1 MQKIL
6 IKIKCSNLKPV
17 NKESK
22 LVLSADELQLVN
34 NRDWI
39 LTKRV
44 VMDKINSF
52 MGELAT
58 KQKIIL
64 TKQKDFIPQEV
75 LATDAKIAKGENYLQ
90 LPFLILDYPR
100 YFKEENIF
108 AVRTMFWWG
117 NFFSVTM
124 QLSGKYKLRYQQ
136 NLVDKYDEIKRSGF
150 YLNVHENQWHHH
162 FEIDNYKIVND
173 ITKEEMASILAKKEF
188 LKMAKMFP
196 LQQWQHIPQML
207 ENTFT
212 QFIDLL
218 KH

>member
-1 MQKIL
+1 M
-6 IKIKCSNLKPV
+6 

-196 LQQWQHIPQML
+196 L
-207 ENTFT
+207 
-212 QFIDLL
+212 
-218 KH
+218 